1 MRTAIICGALMALT
15 LSAANADGAGQ
26 YWASKCSKAPEGSA
40 QQTYCRG
47 LVEGVLFGL
56 ALEMKGLPGGHAPI
70 ICPPSIDDVPSAM
83 RAVNN
88 WAAAHPD
95 MVVASLPVLIEFA
108 LIAAYPCS
116 R

>member
-1 MRTAIICGALMALT
+1 MRAAIICGALMALT
-15 LSAANADGAGQ
+15 LSAANADGVGQ
-26 YWASKCSKAPEGSA
+26 YWTSRCSEGSA

-56 ALEMKGLPGGHAPI
+56 ALEMKGLPGGQGHAPI
-70 ICPPSIDDVPSAM
+70 ICPPSIDDVSSAM
-83 RAVNN
+83 RAVND

-95 MVVASLPVLIEFA
+95 MVVGSLPVLIEFA